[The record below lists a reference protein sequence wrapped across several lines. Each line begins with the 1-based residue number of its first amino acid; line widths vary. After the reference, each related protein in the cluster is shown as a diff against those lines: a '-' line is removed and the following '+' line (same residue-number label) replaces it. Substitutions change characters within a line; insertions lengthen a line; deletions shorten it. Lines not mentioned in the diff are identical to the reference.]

1 MSADGAGRG
10 SDYVG
15 WGGNFLTMQNAD
27 EPGLG
32 ASEVESPLLDP
43 PGMVQQDGGGP
54 TLESLIIFRRR
65 STTASSWGVLPD
77 TFAPFASP
85 SSRPSNF
92 SQVSPVLHQLCNPL
106 DHNAR

>member
-1 MSADGAGRG
+1 M
-10 SDYVG
+10 G

-32 ASEVESPLLDP
+32 AAEVESPLLDP

-92 SQVSPVLHQLCNPL
+92 SQVSPVLHQLCDPL
-106 DHNAR
+106 DHYAR